1 MKIAKNENRYVTQPL
16 LDYITK
22 TDYKRKDD
30 LYCIIDLIYRR
41 QIYFKTKLQKRYGYI
56 EIPRSTFQK
65 LIPSKERIKEGL
77 DFLVDNQLIK
87 RNNFYKY
94 GTTTEAKKYKIK
106 TEFLG
111 SKVPVEITDSKLNK
125 RIKEIKLS
133 NRKKRVKN
141 LEFFKSKYYKTFK
154 IDFDGAMSAITKNA
168 VNEIKTL
175 CEKIKYNISDE
186 RILDLIECKD
196 NKNLDR
202 VIITQLGGFE
212 FHNILH
218 QLMVHQ
224 QQVYAIYDGYLFFKR
239 NNTNGRL
246 DTNLTSLPSYLRK
259 FLISDEKLFSLD
271 IKNSQPFFL
280 YTKLI
285 NESCIDSDELK
296 LYRELVVNGVL
307 YEYLVKDFF
316 GVDYDSLDEADQR
329 KIRDKSKLNLF
340 RILYSKVTSFPKIK
354 QIFGS
359 RFPSIMEYI
368 NQVNYAKNN
377 TLAVQLQE
385 RESLTVLDMIMV
397 RLQEK
402 NINPF
407 TIHDSFLICES
418 ELIVVK
424 VTLVNVC
431 IEMYGIAPQLHEK
444 VLLEENEE
452 EEDDFEF
459 IDDEYNLPD
468 SFFD

>member
-1 MKIAKNENRYVTQPL
+1 MKIAKNEYRYVTQPL

-30 LYCIIDLIYRR
+30 LFCIIDLIYRR

-56 EIPRSTFQK
+56 EIPRSSFQK
-65 LIPSKERIKEGL
+65 LIPSKNNIKEAL

-87 RNNFYKY
+87 RNDFYKY
-94 GTTTEAKKYKIK
+94 GIEAKAKEYKIK

-141 LEFFKSKYYKTFK
+141 LEFFKSKYYKSFK
-154 IDFDGAMSAITKNA
+154 IDFNSAMSAITENA
-168 VNEIKTL
+168 VNEIRVL
-175 CEKIKYNISDE
+175 CQKINYDISDK
-186 RILDLIECKD
+186 RILDLIDCKD
-196 NKNLDR
+196 NNTLDR
-202 VIITQLGGFE
+202 VIITQLGRYE

-218 QLMVHQ
+218 RLMVHQ
-224 QQVYAIYDGYLFFKR
+224 QQVYAIHDGYLFFKR
-239 NNTNGRL
+239 NKTNGRL

-271 IKNSQPFFL
+271 VKNSQPFFL

-285 NESCIDSDELK
+285 NENCINSDELK
-296 LYRELVVNGVL
+296 LYGELVVGGIL

-316 GVDYDSLDEADQR
+316 GVDYNSLDEADQR
-329 KIRDKSKLNLF
+329 KIREKSKLNLF
-340 RILYSKVTSFPKIK
+340 RILYSKVNSFQKIK

-359 RFPSIMEYI
+359 RFPTIMEYI
-368 NQVNYAKNN
+368 NQINYVKNN

-385 RESLTVLDMIMV
+385 RESLTVLDMVMV
-397 RLQEK
+397 KLQEK

-407 TIHDSFLICES
+407 TIHDSFLICVS
-418 ELIVVK
+418 ELVVVK
-424 VTLVNVC
+424 ETLINVC

-444 VLLEENEE
+444 DLLEVK
-452 EEDDFEF
+452 EDVEKYELIDYDFG
-459 IDDEYNLPD
+459 DE
-468 SFFD
+468 SFFE